1 MDANCYAVI
10 IAAVFI
16 VMDIVSGLIKG
27 LYQKALSSEKL
38 REGAFHKIGFILV
51 IVLAWVC
58 ESAVL
63 HLDLGFDAPLVV
75 PVCTYI
81 ALTEI
86 VSIMENIIVI
96 NPQLKESKIFDLF
109 EGREK

>member
-1 MDANCYAVI
+1 MDANCYAVV

-27 LYQKALSSEKL
+27 LYKKALSSEKL
-38 REGAFHKIGFILV
+38 REGAFHKIGFIL
-51 IVLAWVC
+51 IILLALIC
-58 ESAVL
+58 ESAMM
-63 HLDLGFDAPLVV
+63 HLELGFTAPLVV

-81 ALTEI
+81 VLTELT
-86 VSIMENIIVI
+86 SIIENIIVI
-96 NPQLKESKIFDLF
+96 NPTLSNSSIFNLF